1 MELASQ
7 TPEASSLHPTYHS
20 WPPADCVSVLSPRS
34 THPIDSGHQYLREP
48 SDTAACSSD
57 LSLITWNIDACSSR
71 RIIRTKLILGS
82 ILEQPKRPDIVFLQE
97 VTSDVRSSILD
108 NAKVREAFLVT
119 DAEDRTSF
127 EGVPFANMILLSNE
141 RFAFD
146 LESQK
151 EEDRVEG
158 GSKFMLGP
166 VSRVKLPSKYGRCA
180 LSVDII
186 PPFAPSTPTTA
197 CRLINV
203 HLDSLGDTLPYRAEQ
218 MAIIA
223 NLLREPGCGGGLVAG
238 DFNAISPEDHALLE
252 ENGLVDAWLTLHG
265 KEGLDGATWGVGVKR
280 RDGLGPGRLDKVAM
294 LGVEAKEMEIL
305 RPGLIEVPKPG
316 GDSDYM
322 PCSDHSGLRLRFTA

>member
-1 MELASQ
+1 MAASRLCQRTLSAFETSTRLWSPVSARYAPSQVTQQLAL
-7 TPEASSLHPTYHS
+7 T
-20 WPPADCVSVLSPRS
+20 
-34 THPIDSGHQYLREP
+34 
-48 SDTAACSSD
+48 SDF
-57 LSLITWNIDACSSR
+57 SLITWNIDAFSSR
-71 RIIRTKLILGS
+71 AIVRSRLILGS
-82 ILEQPKRPDIVFLQE
+82 ILEKTERPDIVFLQE
-97 VTSDVRSSILD
+97 VTSDVRSSILN

-119 DAEDRTSF
+119 DAEDKTSF
-127 EGVPFANMILLSNE
+127 EGVPFANMTLMSKK

-186 PPFAPSTPTTA
+186 PPSTPSIPTTTF
-197 CRLINV
+197 RLINV
-203 HLDSLGDTLPYRAEQ
+203 HLDSLEHTLPYRTEQ

-238 DFNAISPEDHALLE
+238 DFNAISPEDHALLD
-252 ENGLVDAWLTLHG
+252 ENGLVDAWLALHG

-305 RPGLIEVPKPG
+305 RPGLIEVPQPG

-322 PCSDHSGLRLRFTA
+322 PCSDHAGLRLRFTV